1 MRNETRFKYNAAMAQ
16 LAQLNNVEKV
26 SHKFNVAPTVQQ
38 KLEDKI
44 EEVSSTI

>member
-26 SHKFNVAPTVQQ
+26 SHKFNVAPTC
-38 KLEDKI
+38 LLYTSDAADE
-44 EEVSSTI
+44 